1 MRGDRAARDTRHNKD
16 HENLKSSLKK
26 GSKSKKNRVVF
37 DESANEFFEADYIIV
52 VRDECGYSDEGEGE
66 ECSGCGACERYQ
78 EPEPGALSPPEGYK
92 DLGLF
97 NRDGTLREQAWWEAG
112 DVLLVGE
119 RSGTVFTP
127 QHLQL
132 LRRLQRERM
141 LRSAVCADCD
151 AHAALHQPLE
161 VEYNYEEEEGSDVD
175 RELRPVARRTAKH
188 IAAGEERPRINSS
201 QQTTPTDEC
210 PADICLEETQID
222 PPTAPVTSE
231 ESDTAENEGRTSL
244 ESSPIRQRRGGIL
257 KGGRLWK
264 SLDNDKDITEQNDD
278 QRSTTTAS
286 DEDGSVTPR
295 SVRFVERPKDACDED
310 IPQKIEVEPAQSS
323 DSETTSQKEYSTTA
337 QRLETPLILTINT
350 PKANSAVQQ
359 LFNSSRPPPPAIEP
373 QLITSETLRA
383 WDAGVRPKADEA
395 AVRRVAER
403 NALRCSLLRS
413 EARKKQQPKQETTS
427 LAERIRLLT
436 CDVEDEPE
444 EQRTSPAVNSADKFS
459 NSSDKSSDKSFNSVD
474 KNSEKAFGSASS
486 SSSSST
492 LSAPV
497 LGRQQPPDLGDV
509 HQEPQKRSEPRRQF
523 LSTLAPLTA
532 CVGSAAHH
540 EGFYYVPPSDR
551 TTASSTTLDLQEH
564 NEAPAPDVV
573 AGTPGAGE
581 SDDSLAAFARAAAP
595 RTERLRQRYG
605 QESQPVSSDDEHD
618 DYGFHRRPA
627 VRGIAVKQQLGASDD
642 ILQQMQNELQPSPG
656 AASTPMT
663 SHACQRTSSNYSWPY
678 YSEANLNSRPQS
690 RASASSNWSKSS
702 DYVTSRQCN
711 STPVPQQHTD
721 ACYAHAQNMAT
732 YAHYQHRQQE
742 SLYRN
747 CSLYANIGCSDSSQE
762 LYSSQTSSEQTSPVR
777 NAPRCRRPESPPPIR
792 SHHQLLYVPYS
803 THYHYQHDYGTH
815 WNANDYS
822 RMHGYYQQQ
831 QPHQHQQ
838 QHQHQAHQPHQQ
850 HQQHQQHAQPV
861 RSGTSTPQPMGQA
874 QRAHYTHALQI
885 QSLCPAPARYR
896 PVPAPQPGGGKQM
909 ICYSEKVAAPLYQPA
924 PGSPSRVARGAPE
937 GAASGAPAPAAT
949 SPMAPPANPVYYA
962 MNV

>member
-26 GSKSKKNRVVF
+26 GNKPKKNRVVF

-52 VRDECGYSDEGEGE
+52 VRDECGYSDEDENE
-66 ECSGCGACERYQ
+66 DCSGCGACERYQ
-78 EPEPGALSPPEGYK
+78 EQEPGALSPPEGYK
-92 DLGLF
+92 DMGLF

-141 LRSAVCADCD
+141 LRSAICADCD
-151 AHAALHQPLE
+151 AHAALHQPLDID
-161 VEYNYEEEEGSDVD
+161 YNYEEEDTSDVD
-175 RELRPVARRTAKH
+175 KELRPLVRRTAKH

-201 QQTTPTDEC
+201 QQTTPIDEC
-210 PADICLEETQID
+210 PPETCVEETQTD
-222 PPTAPVTSE
+222 PPAPLTSE
-231 ESDTAENEGRTSL
+231 ESDAPDSEGKLST
-244 ESSPIRQRRGGIL
+244 ESSPLRRRRGGIL

-264 SLDNDKDITEQNDD
+264 SLDADKDFNEQNDD
-278 QRSTTTAS
+278 QRSTTTTAS

-295 SVRFVERPKDACDED
+295 SVRFVERPQESNEEEP
-310 IPQKIEVEPAQSS
+310 ISQVEPESAQDS
-323 DSETTSQKEYSTTA
+323 DDETPIQKDTA
-337 QRLETPLILTINT
+337 ANPTHRLETPLILTIQT
-350 PKANSAVQQ
+350 PKTNSAVQQ
-359 LFNSSRPPPPAIEP
+359 LFNSNRPPPPAIEP

-383 WDAGVRPKADEA
+383 WDAGVRPKAEDV

-413 EARKKQQPKQETTS
+413 EARKKQQAKQETTS

-436 CDVEDEPE
+436 CDVEDESTE
-444 EQRTSPAVNSADKFS
+444 DRASPAAVSVDKLS
-459 NSSDKSSDKSFNSVD
+459 SSSDKSSDKSFTMD

-497 LGRQQPPDLGDV
+497 LVRQHPPDLGDV
-509 HQEPQKRSEPRRQF
+509 HQEQPKPRPEPRRQF

-540 EGFYYVPPSDR
+540 EGFYYVAPGDR
-551 TTASSTTLDLQEH
+551 TSASVPTNIDYKDH
-564 NEAPAPDVV
+564 NDAPAPDVV
-573 AGTPGAGE
+573 AGTPGANDG
-581 SDDSLAAFARAAAP
+581 DDGLAAFARASAP
-595 RTERLRQRYG
+595 RTERIRQRYG
-605 QESQPVSSDDEHD
+605 QDSHPVSSDDEHD

-627 VRGIAVKQQLGASDD
+627 VRGIAVKQQLGTSNDM
-642 ILQQMQNELQPSPG
+642 LQQMQNELQPTSST
-656 AASTPMT
+656 AATHHQP
-663 SHACQRTSSNYSWPY
+663 HACQRTNSTYSWPY

-690 RASASSNWSKSS
+690 RTSTNTNWMKPT
-702 DYVTSRQCN
+702 DYVSSRQCSN
-711 STPVPQQHTD
+711 AAMPQQQHSEMCHAHT
-721 ACYAHAQNMAT
+721 QNMVPP
-732 YAHYQHRQQE
+732 YPQYQQRQPE
-742 SLYRN
+742 TMFRN

-777 NAPRCRRPESPPPIR
+777 AASRCRRPESPPPIR

-803 THYHYQHDYGTH
+803 SHQHYQPEYPTH
-815 WNANDYS
+815 WPPNDYNRQVQS
-822 RMHGYYQQQ
+822 YYQQQ
-831 QPHQHQQ
+831 
-838 QHQHQAHQPHQQ
+838 A
-850 HQQHQQHAQPV
+850 
-861 RSGTSTPQPMGQA
+861 RSGASTPQPNVALQ
-874 QRAHYTHALQI
+874 QRAHYSHALQL
-885 QSLCPAPARYR
+885 QNLCPAPARYR

-909 ICYSEKVAAPLYQPA
+909 ICYSEKVAPPLYQPA
-924 PGSPSRVARGAPE
+924 PGSPSRVPRAAPE
-937 GAASGAPAPAAT
+937 GAASSSQAPSAT
-949 SPMAPPANPVYYA
+949 SPLAQPPNPVYYA

>member
-16 HENLKSSLKK
+16 HDNLKSSLKK
-26 GSKSKKNRVVF
+26 GNKSKKHRVVF

-52 VRDECGYSDEGEGE
+52 VRDECGYSDEGESE
-66 ECSGCGACERYQ
+66 ECSGCGACERFQ

-92 DLGLF
+92 DMGLF

-112 DVLLVGE
+112 DVVLVGE

-141 LRSAVCADCD
+141 LRSTVCADCD
-151 AHAALHQPLE
+151 AHTSIHQPLGM
-161 VEYNYEEEEGSDVD
+161 EYTYEEDESSDAD
-175 RELRPVARRTAKH
+175 RELRPIARRTGKH

-201 QQTTPTDEC
+201 QQTTPIDDC
-210 PADICLEETQID
+210 PPDLCIEEIRVEL
-222 PPTAPVTSE
+222 PSAPLTSE
-231 ESDTAENEGRTSL
+231 DSDTADTEGRISSD
-244 ESSPIRQRRGGIL
+244 SSPSRQRRAGIL

-264 SLDNDKDITEQNDD
+264 SLDNDKDSNEQNDD
-278 QRSTTTAS
+278 QRSTTAS

-295 SVRFVERPKDACDED
+295 SVRFVERAKEPED
-310 IPQKIEVEPAQSS
+310 DDKQKTATEQTQTMV
-323 DSETTSQKEYSTTA
+323 ETTQKDSTSTA
-337 QRLETPLILTINT
+337 HRLETPLILTLNA

-359 LFNSSRPPPPAIEP
+359 LFNSNRPPPPAIEP

-383 WDAGVRPKADEA
+383 WDAGVRPKSEET

-413 EARKKQQPKQETTS
+413 EARKKQQPKQEGAS

-444 EQRTSPAVNSADKFS
+444 EQRSSPAGASVDKFS
-459 NSSDKSSDKSFNSVD
+459 NSDKSSDKSFNGVD
-474 KNSEKAFGSASS
+474 KSNEKAFGSGSS

-497 LGRQQPPDLGDV
+497 PTRRPPDLGDV
-509 HQEPQKRSEPRRQF
+509 HQEPHKPRAEPRRQF

-532 CVGSAAHH
+532 CVGNAHH
-540 EGFYYVPPSDR
+540 EGFYYVPPGGN
-551 TTASSTTLDLQEH
+551 TASNTELDIHET
-564 NEAPAPDVV
+564 NDAPAPDVV
-573 AGTPGAGE
+573 AGTPGATD
-581 SDDSLAAFARAAAP
+581 DDSLAAFARASAP

-605 QESQPVSSDDEHD
+605 QESQPGSSDDEHD

-642 ILQQMQNELQPSPG
+642 ILQQMQSELQPTPS
-656 AASTPMT
+656 STPMQMPA
-663 SHACQRTSSNYSWPY
+663 HACQRTTSANYAWPY

-690 RASASSNWSKSS
+690 RASVNTNWSAKSS
-702 DYVTSRQCN
+702 DYVTARQC
-711 STPVPQQHTD
+711 STTPVPQQHTD

-732 YAHYQHRQQE
+732 YTHYQQQRQQQE
-742 SLYRN
+742 NMYRN

-777 NAPRCRRPESPPPIR
+777 SRCRRPESPPPIR

-803 THYHYQHDYGTH
+803 THYHYQQEYNQH
-815 WNANDYS
+815 WTANDYG
-822 RMHGYYQQQ
+822 RMQSYYQQQ
-831 QPHQHQQ
+831 S
-838 QHQHQAHQPHQQ
+838 
-850 HQQHQQHAQPV
+850 
-861 RSGTSTPQPMGQA
+861 RSGASTPQPTAPQP
-874 QRAHYTHALQI
+874 QRAHYTHPLQL
-885 QSLCPAPARYR
+885 QTLCPAPARYR
-896 PVPAPQPGGGKQM
+896 TVPAPQPGGGKHM
-909 ICYSEKVAAPLYQPA
+909 ICYSEKVAPPLYQPA
-924 PGSPSRVARGAPE
+924 PGSPSRARTAPE
-937 GAASGAPAPAAT
+937 GAPSAITGS
-949 SPMAPPANPVYYA
+949 NL
-962 MNV
+962 NLRN